1 MGAQNM
7 GFTEAVSTC
16 FGKYADFN
24 GRASR
29 AEYWYWYLFRMLMVG
44 GMIFLAVA
52 SRVNLVFVLVGLELL
67 VMLLPSLAVAVRRLH
82 DVNMSG
88 WLLLLVFV
96 PFGGLFIF
104 ILSVIPGTAGGN
116 KYGPGPYGQGLAEV
130 F

>member
-1 MGAQNM
+1 M
-7 GFTEAVSTC
+7 GFTEAVSAC

-29 AEYWYWYLFRMLMVG
+29 SEYWYWYLFRLLMVA
-44 GMIFLAVA
+44 GMVFLAAVT
-52 SRVNLVFVLVGLELL
+52 RVNLLFALVGLEVL

-82 DVNMSG
+82 DVNFTG

-96 PFGGLFIF
+96 PLGGLFIF
-104 ILSVIPGTAGGN
+104 IMSVVPGTEGAN
-116 KYGPGPYGQGLAEV
+116 KYGPGPRGEGLAEV